1 MPVQRGFT
9 CLKPV
14 FLGIMSF
21 WLLFTGCSTS
31 HEVIKYQNKMNNS
44 ALNLIPGLEPEEAS
58 QKILISVRGQ
68 GVEPATGTPQ
78 QKKLMAER
86 AAVID
91 GYRKISERVA
101 GMIINAYSAA
111 GYSNISVD
119 QVTSETNA
127 YLRGA
132 QVNFVSYKDGVAS
145 ATVKVYMAPREFK
158 FYNGSVFS
166 RGLLGSLTG
175 GATGAAAG
183 SAAGT
188 ALGQSSITLDA
199 LGGTPGAMAIGATA
213 GSLAGSALA
222 EE

>member
-1 MPVQRGFT
+1 MQMECGVSNRKWMPVFM
-9 CLKPV
+9 V
-14 FLGIMSF
+14 S
-21 WLLFTGCSTS
+21 LLLFFTGCSTN
-31 HEVIKYQNKMNNS
+31 HEIIKYQTTMNNS
-44 ALNLIPGLEPEEAS
+44 ALNLIPGVEPEEAS

-68 GVEPATGTPQ
+68 GIEPETGSPQ

-111 GYSNISVD
+111 GYNNISVD

-132 QVNFVSYKDGVAS
+132 QVNFVSFKDGVAN
-145 ATVKVYMAPREFK
+145 ATVKIYMSPREFK
-158 FYNGSVFS
+158 FYDGSFFS
-166 RGLLGSLTG
+166 RSLLGSLGG
-175 GATGAAAG
+175 GAAGAAAG
-183 SAAGT
+183 SATGA
-188 ALGQSSITLDA
+188 ALGQNSITLDA

-222 EE
+222 QE

>member
-1 MPVQRGFT
+1 MQIKNDDSNIRWMPV
-9 CLKPV
+9 LM
-14 FLGIMSF
+14 LSLIM
-21 WLLFTGCSTS
+21 LFTGCSTS
-31 HEVIKYQNKMNNS
+31 HEVIKYQSRMNNS
-44 ALNLIPGLEPEEAS
+44 SLHLIPGLEPEEAS

-68 GVEPATGTPQ
+68 GIEPETGTPQ

-111 GYSNISVD
+111 GQNNISVD
-119 QVTSETNA
+119 QITSETNA

-132 QVNFVSYKDGVAS
+132 QVNFVSFKDGVAS
-145 ATVKVYMAPREFK
+145 ATVKVYMAPREYK
-158 FYNGSVFS
+158 FYNGSIFS
-166 RGLLGSLTG
+166 RGLLGSLG
-175 GATGAAAG
+175 GGTAGAAAG
-183 SAAGT
+183 SVAGT
-188 ALGQSSITLDA
+188 ALGQNSITLDA

>member
-1 MPVQRGFT
+1 MKMNCGVSNQKWIPV
-9 CLKPV
+9 LMV
-14 FLGIMSF
+14 SM
-21 WLLFTGCSTS
+21 LLFFNGCSTS
-31 HEVIKYQNKMNNS
+31 HEIIKYQTTMNNS

-68 GVEPATGTPQ
+68 GIEPETGTPQ

-111 GYSNISVD
+111 GYNNISVD

-132 QVNFVSYKDGVAS
+132 QVNFVGFKDGVAN

-158 FYNGSVFS
+158 FYDGSFFS
-166 RGLLGSLTG
+166 RSLLGSLFG
-175 GATGAAAG
+175 GGTGAAAG
-183 SAAGT
+183 AATG
-188 ALGQSSITLDA
+188 AVLGQNSIALDA

-213 GSLAGSALA
+213 GSLAGSSLA
-222 EE
+222 QE

>member
-1 MPVQRGFT
+1 MQMDFCLLKLKWIPV
-9 CLKPV
+9 
-14 FLGIMSF
+14 
-21 WLLFTGCSTS
+21 LLIFFIGCSTN
-31 HEVIKYQNKMNNS
+31 HEVIKYQSRMNNS
-44 ALNLIPGLEPEEAS
+44 ALNLIPGLEPEES
-58 QKILISVRGQ
+58 SRKILISVRGQ
-68 GVEPATGTPQ
+68 GVEPTTGTPQ
-78 QKKLMAER
+78 QRKLMAER

-111 GYSNISVD
+111 GYNNISVD

-132 QVNFVSYKDGVAS
+132 QVNFVSFKDGVAS

-158 FYNGSVFS
+158 FYNGSSFA
-166 RGLLGSLTG
+166 RRLLGSLG
-175 GATGAAAG
+175 GGTAGAAAG

-188 ALGQSSITLDA
+188 VLGQNSVTLDA
-199 LGGTPGAMAIGATA
+199 LGGTSGAMTIGAAA
-213 GSLAGSALA
+213 GSLAGSALS

>member
-1 MPVQRGFT
+1 MQMDCGASNCKWIPV
-9 CLKPV
+9 LMV
-14 FLGIMSF
+14 S
-21 WLLFTGCSTS
+21 LLLIFIGCSTS
-31 HEVIKYQNKMNNS
+31 HEIIKYQTTMNNS

-68 GVEPATGTPQ
+68 GIEPETGTPQ

-111 GYSNISVD
+111 GYNNISVD

-132 QVNFVSYKDGVAS
+132 QVNFVSFKDGVAN

-158 FYNGSVFS
+158 FYDGSFFS
-166 RGLLGSLTG
+166 RSLLGSLGG

-188 ALGQSSITLDA
+188 ALGPNSITLDA

-213 GSLAGSALA
+213 GSLAGSAIA